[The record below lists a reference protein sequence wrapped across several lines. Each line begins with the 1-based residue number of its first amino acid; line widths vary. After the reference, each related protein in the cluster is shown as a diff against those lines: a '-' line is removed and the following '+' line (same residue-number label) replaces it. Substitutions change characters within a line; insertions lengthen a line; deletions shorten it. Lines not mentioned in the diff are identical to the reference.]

1 MFSVTNICFYI
12 MIYIH
17 TRVHILINSIFY
29 NRTRQILEHV
39 EQKLILLLLILT
51 GEIAQVENIISNVSP
66 YIKFFRRKKTIYEL
80 CNDNC

>member
-39 EQKLILLLLILT
+39 EQKLILLLILT
-51 GEIAQVENIISNVSP
+51 CEIAQVENIISNVSP

-80 CNDNC
+80 CNDKS